1 MREKFSYKGLFWLP
15 ENPDDQVSGTLSFS
29 PEDGITLELIGFL
42 GSNRNNAQL
51 FETKIINGFSTTGKK
66 LSLFKCYESNR
77 SASYPGIETS
87 IVQANY
93 LFVGANFNNEDE
105 ICFNK
110 VAVKLKNLDSWL
122 GISGFD
128 IKYNRTE
135 LSTNIYYKL
144 PQPIEFKIN
153 SGFKAKFNFIS
164 SNPSRSIYTKKAT
177 IEQSVQLVLEPL
189 DNIDYHFKEL
199 LKKVHTF
206 QMFITFS
213 TYTASFPLEIIF
225 YSPKYF
231 IEFDSKKI
239 PEEINLYYATSIK
252 PKDKEIIHW
261 DMLFSYRDIEQNYE
275 EIINNWYTQ
284 HDKINSI
291 LGLFLDNFY
300 NPGVFNENR
309 FLNIAQ
315 ALETYHRR
323 FKKNNVLP
331 KKQHKARLKNIIE
344 SVGEEFKEWLKQK
357 LSFSNEPTL
366 KERIDELLN
375 DNSNETIKK
384 LIKDFDSF
392 SKLVKDSR
400 NFYTHYDKSLE
411 KKAAR
416 GGDLYYL
423 TERMKVLLT
432 CCLLNV
438 IGFDNNLIQ
447 ELLKRNEYRLYNHL
461 Y

>member
-1 MREKFSYKGLFWLP
+1 LREIFSYKGLFWLP
-15 ENPDDQVSGTLSFS
+15 ENPDDKVSGTLSFS

-42 GSNRNNAQL
+42 GSRRSSAQL
-51 FETKIINGFSTTGKK
+51 FETKIINGFSTNGKK

-77 SASYPGIETS
+77 TASYPGIETS
-87 IVQANY
+87 IIQANY
-93 LFVGANFNNEDE
+93 LFVGANFINEDE

-110 VAVKLKNLDSWL
+110 VAIKLKNLDSWL

-128 IKYNRTE
+128 IQYNQAE
-135 LSTNIYYKL
+135 HSTNIYYKL

-153 SGFKAKFNFIS
+153 SGYKAKFEFIS
-164 SNPSRSIYTKKAT
+164 SGPSISIYTRKAS
-177 IEQSVQLVLEPL
+177 IEQSVYLILEPL
-189 DNIDYHFKEL
+189 DKTDRHFKEL
-199 LKKVHTF
+199 LKQTHTF
-206 QMFITFS
+206 QMFITFA
-213 TYTASFPLEIIF
+213 TFTASFPLEIIF
-225 YSPKYF
+225 YSPRYF

-239 PEEINLYYATSIK
+239 PEEIQLYYTTSIK
-252 PKDKEIIHW
+252 PKNKEIFHW
-261 DMLFSYRDIEQNYE
+261 DLLFSYQDIEKNFKV
-275 EIINNWYTQ
+275 IINNWYTQ

-291 LGLFLDNFY
+291 LGLFLVNFY
-300 NPGVFNENR
+300 NPGIFNVNR

-315 ALETYHRR
+315 ALETFHRR

-331 KKQHKARLKNIIE
+331 KNQHKERLKTIIN
-344 SVGEEFKEWLKQK
+344 SVDKKFKEWLKQK

-366 KERIDELLN
+366 KERIDELLK
-375 DNSNETIKK
+375 DYSNQTIQK
-384 LIKDFDSF
+384 LIKDFDNF

-400 NFYTHYDKSLE
+400 NYYTHYDKSLE
-411 KKAAR
+411 KKAAK
-416 GGDLYYL
+416 GEDLYYL

-447 ELLKRNEYRLYNHL
+447 ELLKRNKYRLYNHL

>member
-29 PEDGITLELIGFL
+29 PEDGITLELIGLL
-42 GSNRNNAQL
+42 GSDRNSGKF
-51 FETKIINGFSTTGKK
+51 FETKIINGFSTNGKK

-87 IVQANY
+87 ILQASY
-93 LFVGANFNNEDE
+93 LFVGANFINEDE

-110 VAVKLKNLDSWL
+110 IAVKLKNLDTWL

-128 IKYNRTE
+128 IQYNQDE

-144 PQPIEFKIN
+144 PQSIEFKIN
-153 SGFKAKFNFIS
+153 SSFNAKFNFIS
-164 SNPSRSIYTKKAT
+164 SNPSRSVFTKKAA
-177 IEQSVQLVLEPL
+177 IEQSVQLILEPQ
-189 DNIDYHFKEL
+189 DKIDYHFKEL
-199 LKKVHTF
+199 LKQVHIF
-206 QMFITFS
+206 QMFVTLS

-225 YSPKYF
+225 NSPKYYL
-231 IEFDSKKI
+231 EFDAKKI
-239 PEEINLYYATSIK
+239 PENIQLYYATSIK

-261 DMLFSYRDIEQNYE
+261 DMLFSYRDIENNFE
-275 EIINNWYTQ
+275 KIINKWYGQ

-300 NPGVFNENR
+300 NPGIFNENR

-331 KKQHKARLKNIIE
+331 KDQHKKRIENIINSFSDE
-344 SVGEEFKEWLKQK
+344 LKEWLKQK

-366 KERIDELLN
+366 KERIDELLKEYSN
-375 DNSNETIKK
+375 DTIQK
-384 LIKDFDSF
+384 LIKDFESF

-400 NFYTHYDKSLE
+400 NYYTHYDKSLE

-438 IGFDNNLIQ
+438 TGFDNNLIQ